1 MRPGYLKFHS
11 LSVEMPAP
19 SNDPDR
25 KDQQHPQWSKDR
37 QVADRL
43 LREDPS
49 PITLAELA
57 RLRIRYRGFP
67 GGRDIQRD
75 LDKALAQWGLS
86 EEALFE
92 KTREIHQ
99 GEQIYTIR
107 SNKKED
113 WT

>member
-1 MRPGYLKFHS
+1 MADTSKKN
-11 LSVEMPAP
+11 E
-19 SNDPDR
+19 R
-25 KDQQHPQWSKDR
+25 KDQQHPQWTKDR

-43 LREDPS
+43 LREDPT
-49 PITLAELA
+49 PLNLAELA
-57 RLRIRYRGFP
+57 RLRIRYQGFP

-75 LDKALAQWGLS
+75 LDKTLS
-86 EEALFE
+86 RWQLTEAELFQ

-99 GEQIYTIR
+99 KEQIYTVR